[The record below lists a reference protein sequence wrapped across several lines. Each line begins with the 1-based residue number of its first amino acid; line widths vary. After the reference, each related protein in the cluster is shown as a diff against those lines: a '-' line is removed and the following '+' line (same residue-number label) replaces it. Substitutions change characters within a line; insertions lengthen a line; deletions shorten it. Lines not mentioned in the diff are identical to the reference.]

1 MPVICMTKR
10 CHSCKYPHTHTHSH
24 ATSSS
29 SIENTGKHMHTYTQT
44 NIQSKRTTDNRTWQA
59 VNAPEARIN
68 YNFRFCWHSPRQ
80 IRQAKPID
88 WWIEPMTDGLTAWMT
103 DVCVEFGLK
112 VTYWWPHKRKVRN
125 CQLGNRRKRGRRYG
139 QIRGAFGMTLKP
151 PSQVSFLWNNLEMSM
166 QVGAVGAPGYIIY
179 CTYTVTFTYICRK
192 YCVCSWG
199 NDTLEIRYSLSVKHY
214 RPNNWVL
221 SVHTHFVS
229 STEPDQAHIC
239 IY

>member
-1 MPVICMTKR
+1 
-10 CHSCKYPHTHTHSH
+10 
-24 ATSSS
+24 
-29 SIENTGKHMHTYTQT
+29 MHTYTQT

-125 CQLGNRRKRGRRYG
+125 CQLGNRWKRGRYG
-139 QIRGAFGMTLKP
+139 RIRGAFGMTLKP

-166 QVGAVGAPGYIIY
+166 QV
-179 CTYTVTFTYICRK
+179 
-192 YCVCSWG
+192 
-199 NDTLEIRYSLSVKHY
+199 L
-214 RPNNWVL
+214 WVL
-221 SVHTHFVS
+221 QDIYIYILYIHSNIYIHLQRVLCVISRVWYPADNIFV
-229 STEPDQAHIC
+229 IC
-239 IY
+239 

>member
-1 MPVICMTKR
+1 
-10 CHSCKYPHTHTHSH
+10 
-24 ATSSS
+24 
-29 SIENTGKHMHTYTQT
+29 MHTYIQT

-125 CQLGNRRKRGRRYG
+125 CQLGNRWKRETHGR
-139 QIRGAFGMTLKP
+139 IRGAFGMTLKP
-151 PSQVSFLWNNLEMSM
+151 PSQVSFLW
-166 QVGAVGAPGYIIY
+166 YIY
-179 CTYTVTFTYICRK
+179 CILYIHSNIYIYEYLQK
-192 YCVCSWG
+192 VLCVLLRVWYPG
-199 NDTLEIRYSLSVKHY
+199 DKV
-214 RPNNWVL
+214 
-221 SVHTHFVS
+221 FF
-229 STEPDQAHIC
+229 IC
-239 IY
+239 